1 MRTLSKMKEKSFEE
15 VVQEGI
21 GFVAQFFPQSVY
33 LVFPL
38 LSAALVWALKSSE
51 AWEEKIFSWR
61 IWLDPHAV
69 KVKPDEFILQFFSRH
84 SALSQVFAEE
94 IKEKNMASLREAF
107 QSLYPI
113 LGLEDPFL
121 TGLFQHELESKD
133 YKGIVFQFEK
143 RVAQAVSEI
152 ESIDEKAKFMEGLKA
167 IALEMASLGSALF
180 TDKSVQK
187 ALAKIIKKEMDGKN
201 D

>member
-1 MRTLSKMKEKSFEE
+1 MKEKSFEE

-21 GFVAQFFPQSVY
+21 GFVAQFFPESGY

-38 LSAALVWALKSSE
+38 LSAALVWALKGKK

-61 IWLDPHAV
+61 IWLDPQAV
-69 KVKPDEFILQFFSRH
+69 KVKPDEFILEFFSRH
-84 SALSQVFAEE
+84 SDLAQVFAKE
-94 IKEKNMASLREAF
+94 IEEKNVVSLREAF
-107 QSLYPI
+107 QGLYPI

-133 YKGIVFQFEK
+133 YKGIVSQFEG
-143 RVAQAVSEI
+143 RVAEAISEI
-152 ESIDEKAKFMEGLKA
+152 ESIDEKEKFIEGLKA
-167 IALEMASLGSALF
+167 VAQEMASLGSALF
-180 TDKSVQK
+180 ADKSVQK
-187 ALAKIIKKEMDGKN
+187 ALAKIIKNEMEKKN

>member
-1 MRTLSKMKEKSFEE
+1 MKEKSFEE

-21 GFVAQFFPQSVY
+21 GFVAQFFPESVY

-38 LSAALVWALKSSE
+38 LSAALVWALKSGK

-61 IWLDPHAV
+61 IWLDPQAV
-69 KVKPDEFILQFFSRH
+69 KVKSDEFILEFFSHH
-84 SALSQVFAEE
+84 SDLAQVFVEE
-94 IKEKNMASLREAF
+94 IEEKNMVFLREAF
-107 QSLYPI
+107 QGLYPI

-121 TGLFQHELESKD
+121 TGLFRHELESKD
-133 YKGIVFQFEK
+133 YKGIAFQFEG
-143 RVAQAVSEI
+143 RVARAVSEI

-167 IALEMASLGSALF
+167 IALEMASLGSAMF

-187 ALAKIIKKEMDGKN
+187 TLAKIIKKEMEGKY